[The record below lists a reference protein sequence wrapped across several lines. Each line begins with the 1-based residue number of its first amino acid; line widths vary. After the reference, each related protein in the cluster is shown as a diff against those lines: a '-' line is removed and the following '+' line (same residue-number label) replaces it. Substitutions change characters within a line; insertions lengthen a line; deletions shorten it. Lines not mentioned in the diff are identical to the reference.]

1 MGLVRLYWY
10 LVCLFSHGA
19 HSLATLADEIA
30 RRSLATVAERAGLR
44 VAEMTIAEARGY
56 LGARA
61 ADLIGAQ
68 VASALAEWGLP
79 ERLGPDLA
87 HQATDALVS
96 LLVRDRATDVLL
108 GGTSRAA

>member
-68 VASALAEWGLP
+68 VAS

-87 HQATDALVS
+87 RQATDALVS